1 MKAPLPVRIVV
12 DNPRIRPVLLWSFL
26 ARLPLGM
33 VFEALLFGV
42 QKATGSL
49 QLAGVVTA
57 TAAVSTAVGAPVQGR
72 MLDRYD
78 KKVVVRWFA
87 VAQVLTL
94 AVLSFVTA
102 TDRLPGAVLIALAVA
117 VGFTIPALSA
127 MTRLVLKNGTP
138 AGDLNA
144 AFSLDATTLEFIFI
158 IGPALAAWGVVAAGP
173 SVVFGASAVCVLLG
187 TAFFLYTTDPT
198 WFRTGAADETEA
210 EAEENGGRKGRRK
223 RVLPG
228 RAVAWFVPSIV
239 LCAIPLGVVEAGLI
253 QLTVE
258 RGDSIAPVGIGL
270 SLLGVGSLVG
280 GLVFAAVRWNAKLSV
295 QFVLLSVAHF
305 GILAVLITRPNYV
318 VAGVVLVLAGLFVV
332 PLLSLTSQLLD
343 RLSPPEAWAESQSW
357 GGAGNTAGSA
367 IGLTLGGVVAG
378 ASGSFTGFVVAT
390 VIAVVGIVVALPAFR
405 GGQDLRGTVVVE
417 KVEQP

>member
-1 MKAPLPVRIVV
+1 MKALLPVRIMV

-72 MLDRYD
+72 MLDRFD
-78 KKVVVRWFA
+78 KKRVVRWFA
-87 VAQVLTL
+87 VAQVLSL
-94 AVLSFVTA
+94 AALSVVTA
-102 TDRLPGAVLIALAVA
+102 WDRLPETVLIVLAVA

-127 MTRLVLKNGTP
+127 MTRLVLKNGTA

-158 IGPALAAWGVVAAGP
+158 IGPAIAAWGVVVAGP
-173 SVVFGASAVCVLLG
+173 SAVFGASAVCVLAG
-187 TAFFLYTTDPT
+187 TAFFLLSADNSWFTT
-198 WFRTGAADETEA
+198 GVSSEA
-210 EAEENGGRKGRRK
+210 GESSGEKAGRK
-223 RVLPG
+223 RVRPG

-239 LCAIPLGVVEAGLI
+239 LCAIPLGVAEAGLI

-258 RGDSIAPVGIGL
+258 RGDSIAPVGIVL

-305 GILAVLITRPNYV
+305 GILALLITRPNYV
-318 VAGVVLVLAGLFVV
+318 VAGVIVTLAGLFVV

-343 RLSPPEAWAESQSW
+343 RLSPPEAWSESQSW

-378 ASGSFTGFVVAT
+378 VSGSLAGFVVAV

-405 GGQDLRGTVVVE
+405 GGQDLSGTVVTPE
-417 KVEQP
+417 KVELP